1 MPPSLLN
8 EIPTRPG
15 WVSVNR
21 RKVHRSPSMEEACGD
36 IHLGMMGV
44 TVIHKDGSC
53 TMYPWRVI
61 DWVEFPPDGV

>member
-1 MPPSLLN
+1 MSPLQPH
-8 EIPTRPG
+8 EVPTRPG

-21 RKVHRSPSMEEACGD
+21 RKVNRSPSMEEARGD

-44 TVIHKDGSC
+44 TVIHKDGSS

-61 DWVEFPPDGV
+61 DWVEFPAE